1 MGNIAKLNENIVK
14 KEIIVRKNKTNG
26 ITLIALIIIVI
37 ILLILAGVVLN
48 LTLGERGIFNVA
60 KKAKENYVNVQ
71 DKELADLEKLYSEIK
86 VATGEN
92 SQITISMEDL
102 NKIIESKVNKGIQ
115 EKVTPLQE
123 KVQELETKLT
133 PRNLQESV
141 NKATGGIIDTTTN
154 LNDVKTA
161 GMYAV
166 PSSSYANI
174 NKNFPENNIGGI
186 VAVYTVGT
194 NSCVQIYYGYTGS
207 SNFVHM
213 WVRHY
218 YLNLDTGNEY
228 WSNWTQMHSGS

>member
-1 MGNIAKLNENIVK
+1 MK
-14 KEIIVRKNKTNG
+14 KQVRTIKG
-26 ITLIALIIIVI
+26 ITLVALIITVI

-48 LTLGERGIFNVA
+48 LTLGERGIFNIA
-60 KKAKENYVNVQ
+60 KKAGENYVNAQ

-86 VATGEN
+86 VATGEG

-133 PRNLQESV
+133 RKNLQEMV
-141 NKATGGIIDTTTN
+141 NNVAGRLNDTTN
-154 LNDVKTA
+154 LNDIKTA
-161 GMYAV
+161 GMYATTQ
-166 PSSSYANI
+166 SIYANI
-174 NKNFPENNIGGI
+174 NRNFPENNIGGI
-186 VAVYTVGT
+186 MAVYTVGP
-194 NSCVQIYYGYTGS
+194 NSCLQIYYGYTGT

-213 WVRHY
+213 WGRHY
-218 YLNLDTGNEY
+218 WQNLDTGTEY